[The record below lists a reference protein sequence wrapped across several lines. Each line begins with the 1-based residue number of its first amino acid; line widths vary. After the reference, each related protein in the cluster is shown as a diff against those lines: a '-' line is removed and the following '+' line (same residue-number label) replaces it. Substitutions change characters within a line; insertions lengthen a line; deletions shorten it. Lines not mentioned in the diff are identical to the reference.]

1 MARNV
6 RLIGCAAIVGCVAV
20 RLFAGMSALDTA
32 GFVFFM
38 RFFMRFHSLF
48 ASGNIPYS
56 HLSVLFT
63 LFVFL
68 CFFRRDYHIFS
79 GVTTTHY
86 HTHYHTFSG
95 VTTTKTTHFWLERE
109 KQNQCTETYIFV
121 PFCAESPLSRFY
133 VVFVV
138 VQVIIVCGI
147 VCGLYVVLCGF

>member
-48 ASGNIPYS
+48 ASGNIPYF
-56 HLSVLFT
+56 HLSVLFA

-68 CFFRRDYHIFS
+68 CFFRRENHIFS
-79 GVTTTHY
+79 GVTTT
-86 HTHYHTFSG
+86 
-95 VTTTKTTHFWLERE
+95 
-109 KQNQCTETYIFV
+109 
-121 PFCAESPLSRFY
+121 
-133 VVFVV
+133 
-138 VQVIIVCGI
+138 
-147 VCGLYVVLCGF
+147 